1 MKKILLAAA
10 LLAASSTLASAEPTT
25 FQLDK
30 SHQFIGF
37 EIGHFGYSKTIGR
50 FNDVDGTFVIDEAD
64 PAKSEVDFT
73 IQTASIDTQHEKRD
87 GHLKSA
93 DFFDVEKFPTI
104 TFKSTAVEL
113 TGDNKGKITG
123 DMTMLGETK
132 PVTLDFVMVQDAPFP
147 LPNYKNVRTLGF
159 MAEGEIK
166 RSDWGLDTFVGVPI
180 SDEVRLILNF
190 DAVLCE
196 GEAAEAPSCTFG
208 R

>member
-1 MKKILLAAA
+1 MKTLLLAAA
-10 LLAASSTLASAEPTT
+10 LLAASSTFAQAETKT

-50 FNDVDGTFVIDEAD
+50 FTDVDGNFVIDEAN

-87 GHLKSA
+87 SHLKSS
-93 DFFDVEKFPTI
+93 DFFDVETHPTI
-104 TFKSTAVEL
+104 TFKSRNLEL
-113 TGDNKGKITG
+113 TGENKGKVTG
-123 DMTMLGETK
+123 DMTMLGVTK
-132 PVTLDFVMVQDAPFP
+132 PVTLDFELVNDAPFP
-147 LPNYKNVRTLGF
+147 LPNYKGVRTLGF

-196 GEAAEAPSCTFG
+196 GEAAEAPSCTYG